1 MERVFRKVL
10 RRKAEIIGEEPYLIL
25 LFVII
30 FSYKMNDTLQGLI
43 LDSSGSGKTRLLK
56 VISYLMPDEDVKRY
70 TRDTRQRFLRV
81 DPARTQ
87 SISDI
92 STWDRAKRTVG
103 RGSWPGLEKYRGEYI
118 NWLTPSSGTNTF
130 GRRGLTI
137 QGSAVP
143 GSAGC
148 IDLTSRN
155 NSFHSWLKS
164 HGKPLNLN
172 VKY

>member
-1 MERVFRKVL
+1 
-10 RRKAEIIGEEPYLIL
+10 
-25 LFVII
+25 
-30 FSYKMNDTLQGLI
+30 
-43 LDSSGSGKTRLLK
+43 
-56 VISYLMPDEDVKRY
+56 MPDEDVKRY

-92 STWDRAKRTVG
+92 STWDRAKGTVG
-103 RGSWPGLEKYRGEYI
+103 RGSWPGLEKSWGEHRT
-118 NWLTPSSGTNTF
+118 WLTPSSGTNTF

-143 GSAGC
+143 GSADC
-148 IDLTSRN
+148 IDYTSGN
-155 NSFHSWLKS
+155 NSFQSWLKS
-164 HGKPLNLN
+164 HGKSLNLN